1 MLEQLL
7 SNRVEMASLG
17 SSEIVAYVKTGEP
30 MDKSGAYGIQGIGGS
45 LVKSVHGCYFN
56 VMGLPM
62 HHLAKQLAQLCQR
75 EEF

>member
-45 LVKSVHGCYFN
+45 LVKVRC
-56 VMGLPM
+56 
-62 HHLAKQLAQLCQR
+62 
-75 EEF
+75 

>member
-1 MLEQLL
+1 MKLQSKYILAWSNMLEQLL

-45 LVKSVHGCYFN
+45 LVKVRC
-56 VMGLPM
+56 
-62 HHLAKQLAQLCQR
+62 
-75 EEF
+75 

>member
-1 MLEQLL
+1 MKLQSKYILAWSDILEQLL

-45 LVKSVHGCYFN
+45 LVKVRC
-56 VMGLPM
+56 
-62 HHLAKQLAQLCQR
+62 
-75 EEF
+75 

>member
-1 MLEQLL
+1 VKLQSKYILAWSDILEQLL

-45 LVKSVHGCYFN
+45 LVKVRC
-56 VMGLPM
+56 
-62 HHLAKQLAQLCQR
+62 
-75 EEF
+75 

>member
-1 MLEQLL
+1 VKLQSKYILAWSNMLEQLL

-45 LVKSVHGCYFN
+45 LVKVRC
-56 VMGLPM
+56 
-62 HHLAKQLAQLCQR
+62 
-75 EEF
+75 